1 MNHTSLWQ
9 SDALTLPACR
19 SGYQDQQ
26 QAIGRQT
33 EEIDQLQTLLL
44 DVLNRYN
51 YRSLRH
57 SAVEYYRKLNN
68 LRTRLNWLHR
78 DFVCE
83 GLNCGTATQ
92 NRACYDLHFGLSV
105 ALEHHITTVTDEFE
119 RIKADCIQFLSGM
132 MTLNL
137 L

>member
-1 MNHTSLWQ
+1 MNHTAFWQ
-9 SDALTLPACR
+9 LDPLTLPACR
-19 SGYQDQQ
+19 AGYHDQQ
-26 QAIGRQT
+26 QAIDRQT
-33 EEIDQLQTLLL
+33 QEIDQLQTLLL

-57 SAVEYYRKLNN
+57 SAIEYYRKLNN

-83 GLNCGTATQ
+83 GVNCGTITET
-92 NRACYDLHFGLSV
+92 RTCPDTHFGRSATLERHV
-105 ALEHHITTVTDEFE
+105 ATLTDEYE
-119 RIKADCIQFLSGM
+119 SIKANCIQFLSGM

>member
-1 MNHTSLWQ
+1 MNYTPFWQ

-19 SGYQDQQ
+19 AGYQGQQ
-26 QAIGRQT
+26 QTIDRQA

-83 GLNCGTATQ
+83 GANCGVVSGTK
-92 NRACYDLHFGLSV
+92 ACYDAHFGLSV
-105 ALEHHITTVTDEFE
+105 NLERHITTVTDEFE
-119 RIKADCIQFLSGM
+119 RIKADCVQFLSGM
-132 MTLNL
+132 VTLNL

>member
-1 MNHTSLWQ
+1 MNRTAFWQ
-9 SDALTLPACR
+9 SNVPTLPACR
-19 SGYQDQQ
+19 AGYLDQK
-26 QAIGRQT
+26 QAIDRQT
-33 EEIDQLQTLLL
+33 QEIDQLQTLLL
-44 DVLNRYN
+44 DILNRYN

-57 SAVEYYRKLNN
+57 SAIEYYRKLNN

-83 GLNCGTATQ
+83 GANCGAITET
-92 NRACYDLHFGLSV
+92 RACSDTHFGLST
-105 ALEHHITTVTDEFE
+105 ALERHIATLMDEYE
-119 RIKADCIQFLSGM
+119 CIKADCTQFLSGM